1 MMPGLFHPHPPG
13 PLSRQRERGR
23 KKNFCYSLLVN
34 VLLSEIKCFGD
45 GVAFKVRM
53 GPVNF

>member
-13 PLSRQRERGR
+13 PLSSQRERRR
-23 KKNFCYSLLVN
+23 KKDFCYSLLVN

-53 GPVNF
+53 GPVNS